1 MRTLDTLDY
10 AFVVAITVL
19 AYLNLPWRPEIR
31 RGLREGVS
39 TAASLLSPT
48 PESLVVSVAVVG
60 VALLVLLVEVL
71 PGRNGPG

>member
-10 AFVVAITVL
+10 AFVAAITVL
-19 AYLNLPWRPEIR
+19 AYLNLPWRADIR

-39 TAASLLSPT
+39 TVASLLSPT